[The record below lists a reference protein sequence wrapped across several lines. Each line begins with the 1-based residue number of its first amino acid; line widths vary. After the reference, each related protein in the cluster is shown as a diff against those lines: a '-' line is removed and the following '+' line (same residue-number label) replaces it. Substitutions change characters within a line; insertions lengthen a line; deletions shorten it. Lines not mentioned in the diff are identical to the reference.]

1 MSKKL
6 LGIDL
11 GGTTVKFGILT
22 ADGEVQEKWAIET
35 NTFENGSHIVPDIVE
50 SLKHRLE
57 LYGLTAEDFIGIGMG
72 SPGAVDREN
81 KTVTGAFNLNWAE
94 TQEVGSVIE
103 KELGIPFAIDND
115 ANVAALGERWV
126 GAGANNRNVVF
137 ITLGTGVG
145 GGVIADGNLIHGVVG
160 AGGEIG
166 HIIVEPVASATGIVR
181 VAHHLAEKYEGNSSI
196 KAAVDNGEFVT
207 SKDIIVAATEGDKF
221 ADSIVD
227 KVSKYLGLATA
238 NISNILNPD
247 SVVIGGGVSAAGE
260 FLRSRVEGYFTRYAF
275 PQVRR
280 TTKVKLAELG
290 NDAGI
295 IGAASLA
302 YSIDK

>member
-22 ADGEVQEKWAIET
+22 SEGEVQEKWAIET
-35 NTFENGSHIVPDIVE
+35 NTLENGRHIVPNIVE

-57 LYGLTAEDFIGIGMG
+57 MYGIGMG
-72 SPGAVDREN
+72 SPGAVNREN

-126 GAGANNRNVVF
+126 GAGANNPDVVF
-137 ITLGTGVG
+137 VTLGTGVG
-145 GGVIADGNLIHGVVG
+145 GGVIADGNLIHGVGG

-166 HIIVEPVASATGIVR
+166 HIIVEAETG
-181 VAHHLAEKYEGNSSI
+181 
-196 KAAVDNGEFVT
+196 
-207 SKDIIVAATEGDKF
+207 
-221 ADSIVD
+221 VD
-227 KVSKYLGLATA
+227 KVSEYLGLATA

-302 YSIDK
+302 LTIDN

>member
-22 ADGEVQEKWAIET
+22 SEGEVQEKWAIET
-35 NTFENGSHIVPDIVE
+35 NTLENGRHIVPNIVE

-57 LYGLTAEDFIGIGMG
+57 MYGLTAEDFIGIGMG
-72 SPGAVDREN
+72 SPGAVNREN

-126 GAGANNRNVVF
+126 GAGANNPDVVF
-137 ITLGTGVG
+137 VTLGTGVG
-145 GGVIADGNLIHGVVG
+145 GGVIADGNLIHGVGG

-166 HIIVEPVASATGIVR
+166 HIIVEAETGVVR
-181 VAHHLAEKYEGNSSI
+181 LARHLAEGYEGNSSI
-196 KAAVDNGEFVT
+196 KAAVDNGEQVT
-207 SKDIIVAATEGDKF
+207 SKDIFVAAAEGDKF
-221 ADSIVD
+221 ANSIVD
-227 KVSKYLGLATA
+227 KVSEYLGLATA

-302 YSIDK
+302 LTIDN

>member
-103 KELGIPFAIDND
+103 KELGIHSLLIMMLMWLHWV
-115 ANVAALGERWV
+115 NVGLV
-126 GAGANNRNVVF
+126 LVL
-137 ITLGTGVG
+137 T
-145 GGVIADGNLIHGVVG
+145 
-160 AGGEIG
+160 IG
-166 HIIVEPVASATGIVR
+166 M
-181 VAHHLAEKYEGNSSI
+181 L
-196 KAAVDNGEFVT
+196 
-207 SKDIIVAATEGDKF
+207 
-221 ADSIVD
+221 
-227 KVSKYLGLATA
+227 
-238 NISNILNPD
+238 
-247 SVVIGGGVSAAGE
+247 
-260 FLRSRVEGYFTRYAF
+260 
-275 PQVRR
+275 
-280 TTKVKLAELG
+280 
-290 NDAGI
+290 
-295 IGAASLA
+295 SL
-302 YSIDK
+302 

>member
-126 GAGANNRNVVF
+126 GAGANNRNV
-137 ITLGTGVG
+137 
-145 GGVIADGNLIHGVVG
+145 D
-160 AGGEIG
+160 
-166 HIIVEPVASATGIVR
+166 R
-181 VAHHLAEKYEGNSSI
+181 K
-196 KAAVDNGEFVT
+196 
-207 SKDIIVAATEGDKF
+207 
-221 ADSIVD
+221 
-227 KVSKYLGLATA
+227 
-238 NISNILNPD
+238 
-247 SVVIGGGVSAAGE
+247 SVV
-260 FLRSRVEGYFTRYAF
+260 
-275 PQVRR
+275 
-280 TTKVKLAELG
+280 
-290 NDAGI
+290 
-295 IGAASLA
+295 
-302 YSIDK
+302 

>member
-126 GAGANNRNVVF
+126 GAGANNPDVVF
-137 ITLGTGVG
+137 VTLGTGVG
-145 GGVIADGNLIHGVVG
+145 GGVIADGNLIHGVAG
-160 AGGEIG
+160 AGGG
-166 HIIVEPVASATGIVR
+166 VFCRTGQHHYSGRARNPSAPLGASGAGRAVCPGESRAQGAI
-181 VAHHLAEKYEGNSSI
+181 YCGNP
-196 KAAVDNGEFVT
+196 F
-207 SKDIIVAATEGDKF
+207 
-221 ADSIVD
+221 
-227 KVSKYLGLATA
+227 
-238 NISNILNPD
+238 
-247 SVVIGGGVSAAGE
+247 
-260 FLRSRVEGYFTRYAF
+260 
-275 PQVRR
+275 
-280 TTKVKLAELG
+280 
-290 NDAGI
+290 
-295 IGAASLA
+295 
-302 YSIDK
+302 

>member
-145 GGVIADGNLIHGVVG
+145 GGVIADGNLIHGVAG

-166 HIIVEPVASATGIVR
+166 HIIVEPDTGFECTCGNKGCLETVASATGIVR
-181 VAHHLAEKYEGNSSI
+181 VAHHLAE
-196 KAAVDNGEFVT
+196 
-207 SKDIIVAATEGDKF
+207 KDIIVAATEGDKF